1 MANMREECGVLGIY
15 RNQKANLAMDCYLG
29 LCALQHRGQESCGIA
44 VNEDGLFRFHLDA
57 GLVSEVM
64 TDSILKELGEGQI
77 AVGHVRYGSD
87 DNRGRVNMQPLVI
100 NHRKGRLALANNGEL
115 TNYSK
120 LREAFENQGM
130 VFHST
135 GDAEVIS
142 CAITRERLTAG
153 STEEALEKAMDS
165 LDGSY
170 TLVMMTPKKL
180 IAARGPR
187 AFRPLCF
194 GRLPEGG
201 YVVASESCALSVL
214 GAEFV
219 RDVQPGEIVV
229 FNQEGARSIRT
240 HCGSK
245 PRSMCVFEYIYFARP
260 DSVLDGVSVHEAR
273 ARAGEI
279 LSREHPVQADIVVGV
294 PDSGIDGAVGYAR
307 ASGIP
312 YGPGFIKN
320 RYIARTFISP
330 AGKDRGTAVK
340 IKLNPVSA
348 VVSGK
353 RVVLVDDS
361 IVRGTTSRN
370 IVRLLREAG
379 AREVHMR
386 ITSPPFLYPCYYGTD
401 IKSSEHLIACRY
413 SIPEI
418 KDIIGAD
425 SLGYLSHTAV
435 KAIAVPIP
443 PEDLCSACFTGKYP
457 SEIPDNGLRDRYAK
471 RLIRVGETP

>member
-1 MANMREECGVLGIY
+1 MPELREECGVLGIY
-15 RNQKANLAMDCYLG
+15 RNQKGPMAMDCYLG

-64 TDSILKELGEGQI
+64 NPRILEDLGQGQI
-77 AVGHVRYGSD
+77 AVGHVRYGTD
-87 DNRGRVNMQPLVI
+87 DTRGRINMQPLVI
-100 NHRKGRLALANNGEL
+100 NHRKGRLALANNGAL
-115 TNYSK
+115 TNYSS
-120 LREAFENQGM
+120 LREDFEKQGM
-130 VFHST
+130 IFHTT

-142 CAITRERLTAG
+142 CAITRERLTAAT
-153 STEEALEKAMDS
+153 TEEALARAMDS

-170 TLVMMTPKKL
+170 TLVMMTPRKL

-187 AFRPLCF
+187 AFRPLCY
-194 GRLPEGG
+194 GKLPEGG
-201 YVVASESCALSVL
+201 FVVASESCALPVL

-219 RDVQPGEIVV
+219 RDIRPGEIVV
-229 FNQEGARSIRT
+229 FNDTGARSITT

-245 PRSMCVFEYIYFARP
+245 PRSACMFEYIYFARP

-279 LSREHPVQADIVVGV
+279 LAREHPVQADIVVGV

-320 RYIARTFISP
+320 RYIARTFINP
-330 AGKDRGTAVK
+330 ENKDRGTMVK

-361 IVRGTTSRN
+361 IVRGTTSKN

-401 IKSSEHLIACRY
+401 IKSTDKLIARQHN
-413 SIPEI
+413 IKEI
-418 KDIIGAD
+418 QEIIGAD
-425 SLGYLSHTAV
+425 SLHYLSHKAV
-435 KAIAVPIP
+435 RAIAAPIP
-443 PEDLCSACFTGKYP
+443 PEDLCIACFSGQYP
-457 SEIPDNGLRDRYAK
+457 SEIPDDVLRDRYAK
-471 RLIRVGETP
+471 RLIRVGELQ